1 MPAAASGSSG
11 SAAPQE
17 LTKEQVQ
24 NTFKQIEAEIN
35 MLINKI
41 AELEQEINEHVLVLK
56 AFEKVEPERR
66 CFRMI
71 GGVLVERTVA
81 EVKPAIES
89 NREKIKQAV
98 GQIEAQLK
106 LKTEQRTQF
115 IEKHGLNKEQTK
127 GAGLINQAHEKGA
140 STGGSV
146 LV

>member
-1 MPAAASGSSG
+1 MPASASAPSGST
-11 SAAPQE
+11 APQE

-24 NTFKQIEAEIN
+24 NAFKQIEAEIN

-41 AELEQEINEHVLVLK
+41 AELEQEINEHALVLK
-56 AFEKVEPERR
+56 AFDKVEPTRR

-89 NREKIKQAV
+89 NKEKIKQAV

-106 LKTEQRTQF
+106 TKTAQRTEF

-127 GAGLINQAHEKGA
+127 GGIIEQGAAKSA